1 MTELETAVH
10 AAKEAGKLL
19 RANFHAPK
27 DVDEA
32 LHHDLKLALDKES
45 QDLITG
51 ILLEE
56 FPGHAIYGEEGLAG
70 DQSSPHQWIVDTID

>member
-1 MTELETAVH
+1 MRHSLSVTELETAVH

-19 RANFHAPK
+19 RANFNEPK
-27 DVDEA
+27 HVDEA

-51 ILLEE
+51 IIL
-56 FPGHAIYGEEGLAG
+56 
-70 DQSSPHQWIVDTID
+70 DQHP